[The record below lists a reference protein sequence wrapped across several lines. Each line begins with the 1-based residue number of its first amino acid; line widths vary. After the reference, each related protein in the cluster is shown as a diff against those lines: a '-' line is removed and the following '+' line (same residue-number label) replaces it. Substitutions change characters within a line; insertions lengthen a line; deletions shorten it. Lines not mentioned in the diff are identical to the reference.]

1 MWLYSGLLSLMCLW
15 LCLAQKPP
23 PLRCRD
29 PDHTTQIPADQKS
42 DRSFLL
48 IGGAGAGIG
57 NFLIFYPAAYYFA
70 LLTGRDILILDDSL
84 IGEMCKVLQC
94 GYPFYNDMKLINKR
108 VREEEVTGAGAWD
121 FQRHFSGE
129 NIITAPVV
137 RADGSKLQSGWYA
150 SNGNLSKCIARLTN
164 CQEEDVHCHD
174 RHALQSLVRGPFRNV
189 FTRDEEK
196 RIVGV
201 PKNLKHAM
209 MILPHA
215 YAPRLDC
222 AIHLRAQFSQFEQ
235 SIGPDDGQFWID
247 AIKERDAWLKS
258 KEMDSGQQLF
268 KLIEQRIMEEMPLIR
283 GRAQAV
289 EKQRRR
295 LIEGIKEYYHHHQ
308 HAKNVS
314 MHSGEKDKE
323 VISLMRRR
331 RLSRHHKKEDDD
343 DEAAGLEYNGEDVD
357 DEKIF
362 VYLASDNER
371 VKEAMA
377 HYLRNH
383 SNIAVMR
390 IHNNAEIAHAK
401 NLHYLKHAGNSTGV
415 MDLVVDWYAL
425 SLANVVFAWR
435 RGTDFISTFAHSA
448 QRLSGNTETS
458 DHAAGIGHGIGSK
471 GLSLYFKNGGPHWR
485 YFY

>member
-1 MWLYSGLLSLMCLW
+1 M
-15 LCLAQKPP
+15 PP
-23 PLRCRD
+23 IRCRD
-29 PDHTTQIPADQKS
+29 PDHTTQIPADQKG

-57 NFLIFYPAAYYFA
+57 NFLIFYPSAYYFA
-70 LLTGRDILILDDSL
+70 LLTGRDVLILDDSL

-94 GYPFYNDMKLINKR
+94 GYPFYNDMKLINKK
-108 VREEEVTGAGAWD
+108 VREEGILGVNTWG

-129 NIITAPVV
+129 DVISAPVI
-137 RADGSKLQSGWYA
+137 RADGSKLQSGWYV
-150 SNGNLSKCIARLTN
+150 GNRDLMKCVAKLTN
-164 CQEEDVHCHD
+164 CDEEDVFCHD
-174 RHALQSLVRGPFRNV
+174 RHALQRLVRGPFKNS
-189 FTRDEEK
+189 FTREEER

-222 AIHLRAQFSQFEQ
+222 AIHLRAQFTQFEQ
-235 SIGPDDGQFWID
+235 SIGPDDGAYWLE
-247 AIKERDAWLKS
+247 AIKERDAWLTS
-258 KEMDSGQQLF
+258 TAMDSGQQLF

-283 GRAQAV
+283 GRAKAV
-289 EKQRRR
+289 EKERRK
-295 LIEGIKEYYHHHQ
+295 LIAGIEEYYHHHTYGLSNSTVQ
-308 HAKNVS
+308 GKEAYSLVR
-314 MHSGEKDKE
+314 EK
-323 VISLMRRR
+323 RRQ
-331 RLSRHHKKEDDD
+331 LKHHHRNNDDD
-343 DEAAGLEYNGEDVD
+343 DEESVGLEYNGEDVD
-357 DEKIF
+357 SEKVF
-362 VYLASDNER
+362 VYLASDNEM

-401 NLHYLKHAGNSTGV
+401 NLHYLKHAGNNTGV

-448 QRLSGNTETS
+448 QRLSGNTEKS
-458 DHAAGIGHGIGSK
+458 DHNSGIGHGIGSK
-471 GLSLYFKNGGPHWR
+471 GLSLYFKNGGAHWR